1 MSRYF
6 KLFPTVTIIPFY
18 LCTIQQRI
26 TNTLQKKNKNNSLIY
41 FYFIN
46 CSYFHLLKSWL
57 VIEYSAKTP
66 RVFGFYIIS
75 HHNDIIV
82 LLLTEHSVVNVFIN
96 KLKQFTTIPINVL

>member
-6 KLFPTVTIIPFY
+6 KLFPTVMIIPFY

-26 TNTLQKKNKNNSLIY
+26 TNTLQKKQKQFFNL

-57 VIEYSAKTP
+57 VIEYSTKTP
-66 RVFGFYIIS
+66 GVFSFYNIIS
-75 HHNDIIV
+75 HRNDIIV

-96 KLKQFTTIPINVL
+96 KLKQFTAIPINVL

>member
-1 MSRYF
+1 MSHYF

-26 TNTLQKKNKNNSLIY
+26 TNTLTKNKNNFLIY

-66 RVFGFYIIS
+66 GVFGFYNIIL
-75 HHNDIIV
+75 HHNDVIV
-82 LLLTEHSVVNVFIN
+82 LLFTERSVVNVFIN